1 MNLATRPEQR
11 EGAPARLWGA
21 AMAVLLVGF
30 LATPVLA
37 EQEVDDDL
45 ETITVVATRTER
57 SLDEVAATVSVKTA
71 EEIEREL
78 AGDITDL
85 VRFEPGVSVSGTG
98 SRFGLTGFKI
108 RGIGGNRVL
117 TLVDGVRVP
126 DEFSFGPF
134 LSARRDF
141 VDVDSLERLEIA
153 RGPISSLYGSDALG
167 GVVALST
174 KDPGDQ
180 LGEGRSFAATL
191 KGGHSGADSSSV
203 GTASWAGEAGS
214 VAGMLIY
221 TRRLG
226 SETDN
231 RGARSGNGAM
241 RERPDPQDIDLAN
254 LTAKLRFSPS
264 DAHEFT
270 FGLDSYANETA
281 TRVLSD
287 YGLSVFGT
295 TVDSRDADDARD
307 RDRWSLTYRFD
318 GGYPFAERVEATIY
332 RQVADTSQITRE
344 QRTTR
349 TRARQSRLRESNY
362 EQQVCGGWVQLNRRI
377 DLGESSHVV
386 TYGADYS
393 VTDSAS
399 VRDGGTFDST
409 GAPLREFSPLPT
421 RDFPLTEVTQ
431 LAVFVQDEITLL
443 GDRLTLSPGVRFD
456 RFDADAVADDIYLA
470 GNPGSPTP
478 EDYEDSQA
486 TAKIGVLYSFTDT
499 ISAYARFSQGFRA
512 PPYDDVNVGFTN
524 FLGGYKTIASPDL
537 ESERSGGLE
546 IGARIATS
554 VANARLA
561 YFRNTYQNF
570 IESFAVAPQFL
581 GSRGIDPADGM
592 LAFQSINRPSVEIDG
607 LEIGGGLDLPRGLS
621 ARFAVAYARGEDRD
635 SGAPL
640 NSVDPLNAVF
650 GVRFEAPDDRWG
662 AEVVWT
668 LASGKDE
675 ADIDESAPRLASPGY
690 GIVDVLAHVNIGQ
703 RIRLNAGLFNL
714 TDKTYIRWADTAGI
728 GNDAP
733 ARFTQP
739 GFNAGLT
746 LRIEL

>member
-1 MNLATRPEQR
+1 MAPTSILRRRGWPATSQACLVLVAGLSLPS
-11 EGAPARLWGA
+11 A
-21 AMAVLLVGF
+21 A
-30 LATPVLA
+30 
-37 EQEVDDDL
+37 EDDANDSL

-57 SLDEVAATVSVKTA
+57 SLDQVAATVSVKTT

-78 AGDITDL
+78 AGDIADL

-117 TLVDGVRVP
+117 TLIDGVRVP

-141 VDVDSLERLEIA
+141 VDIDSLKRLEIA

-167 GVVALST
+167 GVVALAT
-174 KDPGDQ
+174 KEPGDQ
-180 LGEGRSFAATL
+180 LGEGRSFAVTL

-203 GTASWAGEAGS
+203 GTASLAGEAGS
-214 VAGMLIY
+214 VAGLLIY
-221 TRRLG
+221 TRRQG

-231 RGARSGNGAM
+231 AGSVAGTGAT

-254 LTAKLRFSPS
+254 LTAKVRFSPS
-264 DAHEFT
+264 DDHVFT
-270 FGLDSYANETA
+270 LGLDRYANETA

-295 TVDSRDADDARD
+295 TVDSRDADDTRD
-307 RDRWSLTYRFD
+307 RDRWSLNYRFE
-318 GGYPFAERVEATIY
+318 GRFALADRLEATVY
-332 RQVADTSQITRE
+332 RQLSDTSQTTRE

-349 TRARQSRLRESNY
+349 TRAKQSRLRESSY
-362 EQQVCGGWVQLNRRI
+362 EQQIAGGWVQLNRQI
-377 DLGESSHVV
+377 TLGESSHVV

-393 VTDSAS
+393 VTESAS

-421 RDFPLTEVTQ
+421 RDFPMTEVTQ

-443 GDRLTLSPGVRFD
+443 EERLTLSPGVRFD

-478 EDYEDSQA
+478 EDYADSEA
-486 TAKIGVLYSFTDT
+486 TATVGVLYNLTDT
-499 ISAYARFSQGFRA
+499 YSTYARFSQGFRA

-524 FLGGYKTIASPDL
+524 FLGGYKTIANPDL
-537 ESERSGGLE
+537 ESERSDGLE
-546 IGARIATS
+546 VGARIVSTAI
-554 VANARLA
+554 NARVV
-561 YFRNTYQNF
+561 YFRNTYENF
-570 IESFAVAPQFL
+570 IESFALAPQFL
-581 GSRGIDPADGM
+581 ASRGIDPADGM
-592 LAFQSINRPSVEIDG
+592 LTFQSVNRPSVEIDG
-607 LEIGGGLDLPRGLS
+607 LEIGGGLDLPHGLS
-621 ARFAVAYARGEDRD
+621 ARFAMAFARGEDRD
-635 SGAPL
+635 TGEPL
-640 NSVDPLNAVF
+640 NSVDPLSAVL
-650 GVRFEAPDDRWG
+650 GIGFEAADDRWG

-675 ADIDESAPRLASPGY
+675 ADIDASAPRLASPGY
-690 GIVDVLAHVNIGQ
+690 GIVDVLAHLNIGQ
-703 RIRLNAGLFNL
+703 RLRLNAGLFNV
-714 TDKTYIRWADTAGI
+714 TDKTYIRWGDTAGI